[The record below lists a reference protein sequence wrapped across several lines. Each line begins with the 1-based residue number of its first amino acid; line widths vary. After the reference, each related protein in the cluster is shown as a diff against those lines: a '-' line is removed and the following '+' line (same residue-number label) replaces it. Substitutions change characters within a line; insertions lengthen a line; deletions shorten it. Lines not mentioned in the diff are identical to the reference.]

1 MSRRSDS
8 LRAVAAQRAVIDMHR
23 ARPDAF
29 DQQTG
34 ERWQRMWSH
43 REELLKVAR
52 RRSVSAE
59 DAEDAVHEAMLR
71 AAEHAD
77 VEDERLGAWLTTV
90 TMRLCVDRHRQVK
103 RDVEVHSRPA
113 LAAPGPVPVEEAVC
127 DRAEADW
134 LAERSRQLPARQ
146 ARALR
151 LRSEGRD
158 VEEIAR
164 EMGIGY
170 EAVESLLA
178 RARRTLRRSLAG
190 TLAAALWLCGRGR
203 PQAGGGEPA
212 GLVVTAAATVA
223 VLTWAAVPPAHRAA
237 PVPRPAP
244 TASSYG
250 PGRTAPSDRAHLASA
265 ADAATPASGPGPG
278 AVGGRPRGRTAAPQ
292 LPVAQVSVPALPSD
306 ALPTVPAASS
316 VPRVP
321 ALTRSTAISVPPVP
335 APDPP
340 PVPARPAVNA
350 ARTGAPGAPGTG
362 LK

>member
-1 MSRRSDS
+1 MCRAES
-8 LRAVAAQRAVIDMHR
+8 LRAVKAQRAVIDMHG
-23 ARPDAF
+23 ARQNAF

-90 TMRLCVDRHRQVK
+90 TMRLCVDRHRQAK

-113 LAAPGPVPVEEAVC
+113 LAAPGPVPVEEVVC

-134 LAERSRQLPARQ
+134 VAERSRQLPARQ

-151 LRSEGRD
+151 LRSEGRE

-190 TLAAALWLCGRGR
+190 TLGAALWLCGRGR
-203 PQAGGGEPA
+203 PRAGGGESA
-212 GLVVTAAATVA
+212 GLVVTAAATAA

-237 PVPRPAP
+237 AVPRPAP
-244 TASSYG
+244 TASSFR
-250 PGRTAPSDRAHLASA
+250 PGRTAPPERGHPASV
-265 ADAATPASGPGPG
+265 ADPATPTSGPGPG
-278 AVGGRPRGRTAAPQ
+278 VMGGRPSGQTAAPQ
-292 LPVAQVSVPALPSD
+292 LPVVRVSVPALPSD

-316 VPRVP
+316 VARVP
-321 ALTRSTAISVPPVP
+321 VPTQATAVSVPTVP
-335 APDPP
+335 ASEAPTI
-340 PVPARPAVNA
+340 PARPAVNA
-350 ARTGAPGAPGTG
+350 ARTGVPGVPGTG
-362 LK
+362 PK